1 MKYRYCCSNCF
12 NVFRYPQILEEIHRH
27 NLVEDECPVCGK
39 KSQQL
44 VETSDLADFLAPVF
58 SKYEEAAYG
67 ENYHTELGTEASD
80 VGDDLSTC
88 IEEDFQIF
96 NPDIFDKTNDLIDSI
111 RDIDSDPKE
120 YSVSASSLW
129 CRKKQNF
136 THISEKE
143 YWDIFCD
150 YIKHDRRFILNWDHL
165 PFLPDELFSKTL
177 LCIKKGTM
185 LYRARKHDSVV
196 NTPFNPDYK
205 EMGAPDPNYIEINE
219 GRANP
224 AGISYLYLADSIETA
239 LKEIR
244 AQQGDFV
251 TIAEF
256 EILEK
261 TDAGNPRLL
270 EISDLTMSSVRYV
283 DVFSPNEERENKL
296 ADMIIAL
303 NENMSQPVSKKI
315 DYIPTQFLS
324 EAIRD
329 LGFDG
334 LRFNSSLEKNGLN
347 YVFFMTDDN
356 DKFSIK
362 ITKTYLVKVED
373 LNLAYDIVRKSEKF
387 PPEPLIS
394 IPSYKRINDSVLRR
408 TFNQP

>member
-1 MKYRYCCSNCF
+1 
-12 NVFRYPQILEEIHRH
+12 
-27 NLVEDECPVCGK
+27 
-39 KSQQL
+39 
-44 VETSDLADFLAPVF
+44 
-58 SKYEEAAYG
+58 
-67 ENYHTELGTEASD
+67 
-80 VGDDLSTC
+80 
-88 IEEDFQIF
+88 
-96 NPDIFDKTNDLIDSI
+96 
-111 RDIDSDPKE
+111 
-120 YSVSASSLW
+120 
-129 CRKKQNF
+129 
-136 THISEKE
+136 
-143 YWDIFCD
+143 
-150 YIKHDRRFILNWDHL
+150 
-165 PFLPDELFSKTL
+165 
-177 LCIKKGTM
+177 M

-196 NTPFNPDYK
+196 NAPFNPDYK

-270 EISDLTMSSVRYV
+270 EISDLTMSSVRNV